1 MNVKCWNSC
10 EILNLG
16 TFILM
21 SRYYLRFM
29 DPRNSKELVAKS
41 KEK

>member
-1 MNVKCWNSC
+1 MK
-10 EILNLG
+10 ILELLQDVRFN
-16 TFILM
+16 TFVLM

-41 KEK
+41 KEE